1 MSRGGKASTIIVN
14 AAIFI
19 LMEVAAVAMLRS
31 SSTLQNIWLNRISH
45 RTAAALW
52 GIGEDVRSHFHTRR
66 LNDELA
72 AENARLKN
80 RIRELESREEDGTID
95 SRASRRNGFR
105 YTAATVVKVGRGTG
119 HNYIILDK
127 GTEDGIRPQSGII
140 TDKGIVG
147 VVSAVD
153 RHYSYGLTL
162 INANLSVSVR
172 IGDGDNGVTA
182 PLRWDGKS
190 RNGAVVGDI
199 PPHHQINPGDTVRTS
214 GYSAIFPPDIPVGIT
229 GEARLVDGSSQQADV
244 QLFQDFSSLRYV
256 TVTEN
261 DDKGEI
267 MALEAAERK
276 K

>member
-1 MSRGGKASTIIVN
+1 MSQGGKVSTILVN

-31 SSTLQNIWLNRISH
+31 SSTMQNIWLNRISH

-52 GIGEDVRSHFHTRR
+52 GVGENVRSHFYTRR

-72 AENARLKN
+72 EENARL
-80 RIRELESREEDGTID
+80 RERLKTFEDMDEGGEGTAV
-95 SRASRRNGFR
+95 RHNNGFR
-105 YTAATVVKVGRGTG
+105 YTPATVVKVGRGTA

-127 GTEDGIRPQSGII
+127 GSEDGIRPQSGII

-147 VVSAVD
+147 IVSAVD

-162 INANLSVSVR
+162 INSSISVSVR
-172 IGDGDNGVTA
+172 IGDDADGVTA
-182 PLRWDGKS
+182 PLKWDGKS
-190 RNGAVVGDI
+190 RGGAVVGDI

-214 GYSAIFPPDIPVGIT
+214 GYSAIFPADIPVGIT
-229 GEARLVDGSSQQADV
+229 GKTRLIDGSSQQADV
-244 QLFQDFSSLRYV
+244 QLFQDFNSLRYV

-261 DDKGEI
+261 DDKDEI
-267 MALEAAERK
+267 TALEAIGK
-276 K
+276 KK

>member
-1 MSRGGKASTIIVN
+1 MSQGGKVSTILVN

-31 SSTLQNIWLNRISH
+31 SSTMQNIWLNRISH

-52 GIGEDVRSHFHTRR
+52 GVGENVRSHFYTRR

-72 AENARLKN
+72 EENARL
-80 RIRELESREEDGTID
+80 RERLKTLEDMDEGGEGTAV
-95 SRASRRNGFR
+95 RHKNGFR
-105 YTAATVVKVGRGTG
+105 YTPATVVKVGRGTA

-127 GTEDGIRPQSGII
+127 GSEDGVRPQSGII

-147 VVSAVD
+147 IVSAVD

-162 INANLSVSVR
+162 INSSISVSVR
-172 IGDGDNGVTA
+172 IGDDADGVTA
-182 PLRWDGKS
+182 PLKWDGKS
-190 RNGAVVGDI
+190 RGGAVVGDI

-214 GYSAIFPPDIPVGIT
+214 GYSAIFPADIPVGIT
-229 GEARLVDGSSQQADV
+229 GKTRLIDGSSQQADV
-244 QLFQDFSSLRYV
+244 QLFQDFNSLRYV

-261 DDKGEI
+261 DDKDEI
-267 MALEAAERK
+267 TALEAIGK
-276 K
+276 KK